1 MLSMTGYG
9 SGFAPL
15 GEGRVVI
22 DVRSVNHRFLDVRV
36 RLPHRFQEA
45 APAVEKLVRAQ
56 LQRGRVDV
64 GARLEGQVM
73 PVARL
78 DLERAK
84 QAFEA
89 LSKVRDE
96 LRPDEPLPLSL
107 LSCVPDLF
115 KSDEG
120 IDAEQLATALG
131 AATEQACQKVL
142 AMRTHEGAALAKG
155 FEDHLD
161 GLGAELA
168 GIEKLAKAVP
178 QAQRQRLHQRIERLL
193 ADTSVAVEPGRLEQ
207 EVAILADR
215 SDISEEI
222 GRLHS
227 HCTQVRG
234 LLRAGTD
241 AVGRRLD
248 FLLQEMGR
256 EANTLTAK
264 SPDAELTAAAVNLKA
279 IIEQMREQAQN
290 IL

>member
-45 APAVEKLVRAQ
+45 APAVEKLARER

-64 GARLEGQVM
+64 GARLEGQVV

-89 LSKVRDE
+89 LAEVRDA

-115 KSDEG
+115 KSEEG
-120 IDAEQLATALG
+120 IDAEQLLASLS
-131 AATEQACQKVL
+131 AATQQACDKVL
-142 AMRTHEGAALAKG
+142 AMRAREGASLAKG
-155 FEDHLD
+155 FEKQLEV
-161 GLGAELA
+161 LGGELTR
-168 GIEKLAKAVP
+168 IEELKKAVP
-178 QAQRQRLHQRIERLL
+178 EAQRQRLHQRIERLL
-193 ADTSVAVEPGRLEQ
+193 ADTGVAIEPGRLEQ
-207 EVAILADR
+207 EVAVLADR

-227 HCTQVRG
+227 HCGQVRG
-234 LLRAGTD
+234 LLGAGTE
-241 AVGRRLD
+241 AVGRRFD